1 MKPLLKLS
9 VREIRGRPLRSLLT
23 LLSIVIGVAAVVA
36 TSLASSSA
44 RLAQTAMVKAVTG
57 RTALEIQ
64 SVGGDSFDG
73 KPLEKI
79 GQTDGVEIAS
89 PAIRRYASMTIVVPN
104 ADTPEAQKRRNTR
117 YRIQLLGVDLDLD
130 KQVRNYSLVAG
141 ANLTKDA
148 KDSDHVLMDAGFAQS
163 AKIAVNDKILFSTKG
178 GLQTAT
184 VVGLIKANDASSAL
198 SSGLVVAQLRMVQ
211 KWCRASGK
219 LDLVQIV
226 LKEGAKVDEVKETIA
241 SQLPDGLTVRQP
253 TLRSQ
258 LAGESTL
265 GMEMGFRLAILFA
278 LLIATFVIYNTFQ
291 MNVGERRR
299 QLGILRSLGAT
310 RGQLLWMIVREGLW
324 LGLIGSAIGVVVG
337 YFGATIFCK
346 AISELQQIDIPQ
358 SSWSIWPYLMAIT
371 CGLLVAFFGA
381 LFPAMRASRM
391 SPAEAMR
398 VVSKGEFASSWIFW
412 LIIGGTIVSIGVT
425 MQLLAILGQVDV
437 GNAVT
442 GSVVIVVGIVFLLPA
457 CIDRLTKWV
466 LFLLGFFLRTE
477 GKLARR
483 QILRHR
489 GRSALTIG
497 IVFMAMGL
505 GLSMASTILD
515 HIQDVE
521 DWNRQAVVG
530 DFFIRAA
537 MPDMNS
543 GQSAD
548 MPDGLMEKVNDMP
561 GVELVDSLR
570 FVMARSN
577 ETSVIV
583 VVRKFNSNSQ
593 DYFALTE
600 GEGIEVVKRVRQGQV
615 VLGSVLSQRLN
626 LHIGDQIQLE
636 TKEGASSLQIAG
648 VTNEYIAGGL
658 TLYMESENA
667 KRLLNVDGTDVIVV
681 KAQPGRIGDV
691 DTSLRAMCDEYGLM
705 FQSSADLTTVIR
717 KILNNVV
724 GGLWVVLLIGA
735 VIAAFGLIN
744 TLAMNILEQTR
755 EIGML
760 RVVAMTRWQI
770 RKMILAQALI
780 MGLIGIVPGV
790 LISMWIS
797 YTINLATMPTT
808 GHNVAFQIHP
818 QLMLIATLIEL
829 VIIVFA
835 SLLAAERAA
844 RINVSSALQY
854 E

>member
-9 VREIRGRPLRSLLT
+9 VREVRGRPLRSLLT

-44 RLAQTAMVKAVTG
+44 RLAQTSMVKAVTG

-64 SVGGDSFDG
+64 AVGGDSFDG
-73 KPLEKI
+73 KPIEKI

-104 ADTPEAQKRRNTR
+104 ADTPEAQKRKNTR
-117 YRIQLLGVDLDLD
+117 YRIQLLGVDIDLD
-130 KQVRNYSLVAG
+130 RQVRNYSLVAG
-141 ANLTKDA
+141 ENLTKDA

-163 AKIAVNDKILFSTKG
+163 AKIALKDKILFSTKG

-184 VVGLIKANDASSAL
+184 VVGFIKANDANSAL
-198 SSGLVVAQLRMVQ
+198 NSGLVVAQLRMVQ

-219 LDLVQIV
+219 LDIVQIV
-226 LKEGAKVDEVKETIA
+226 LKENAKVEDVKEAIA
-241 SQLPDGLTVRQP
+241 AKLPDGLIVRQP

-324 LGLIGSAIGVVVG
+324 LGLLGSAIGVVVG

-346 AISELQQIDIPQ
+346 AISELQQIEIPQ
-358 SSWSIWPYLMAIT
+358 SSWSIWPYISAVT

-398 VVSKGEFASSWIFW
+398 VVSKGEFASSWAFW
-412 LIIGGTIVSIGVT
+412 LFIGGTIVAIGTT
-425 MQLLAILGQVDV
+425 MQVLAIRGSIDV

-442 GSVVIVVGIVFLLPA
+442 GSVVIVVGVVFLLPA
-457 CIDRLTKWV
+457 VIDKLTMWV
-466 LFLLGFFLRTE
+466 LFALGFFLRAE

-515 HIQDVE
+515 HIENVE

-530 DFFIRAA
+530 DFFVRAA

-548 MPDGLMEKVNDMP
+548 MPDGLMDTVNNIP

-577 ETSVIV
+577 ETSVVV
-583 VVRKFNSNSQ
+583 VVRKFNSSSQ

-600 GEGIEVVKRVRQGQV
+600 GEGNEVVQGVRKGQV

-626 LHIGDQIQLE
+626 LHKGDRIPLE
-636 TKEGASSLQIAG
+636 TKEGSSLLEIAG

-667 KRLLNVDGTDVIVV
+667 KRLLNVDGTDVIIV
-681 KAQPGRIGDV
+681 KALAGRTAEV
-691 DTSLRAMCDEYGLM
+691 DASLRALCDETGLM
-705 FQSSADLTTVIR
+705 FQSSADLTSVIR

-735 VIAAFGLIN
+735 IIAAFGLIN

-780 MGLIGIVPGV
+780 MGLIGIIPGV

-818 QLMLIATLIEL
+818 QLMVIATVIEL
-829 VIIVFA
+829 LIIVFA